1 MSRVYF
7 IRDASGEH
15 RAEEADLPL
24 AVGGAKRGNIVLP
37 DVAPDAV
44 IAHIARAD
52 GHAYIQPA
60 ESALSLFHNHQRL
73 SESVWLKSGD
83 QVQFDDT
90 VLDWTVKGDQV
101 FIQVRER
108 SLADTLTPPAALAP
122 AGTAHNIAATAD
134 QTAWAEPERRNHRTL
149 RRFAAVMFSVLL
161 LVAGFV
167 LFATPV
173 AVHITPEP
181 ETRALRGFAPAVPV
195 GERLLVLPGRYSVRA
210 TREGYQ
216 RFDQQVDI
224 ERGGFQ
230 ELRFELQEL
239 PGRVGIGIDPPVPF
253 TLFVDDVQV
262 PTDNAGIAEIDRG
275 KHELRVE
282 SERYLPEIQAL
293 EVAGLGKAQT
303 VSFTLRPAWAKVNIS
318 SQPIGAQVKV
328 DDTVIGVTP
337 LTAEIVQGQRHI
349 TLSLA
354 KHKTVSLQ
362 QSVEAGKTLQ
372 LDTIELPPADG
383 RLVLQTEPAGATVSV
398 DGSFHGT
405 TPLTL
410 SLSSGAEH
418 VVRVSKP
425 GYQNSNQRVTLAAD
439 ETQEVALELAPQYG
453 VVFVTG
459 RPADANLS
467 VDGKAAGKAAQ
478 RLRLTTRLHT
488 LKLDKAGYAAQSLTV
503 TPRAGVSQTVSFTLK
518 TVAQASVDNTFSQ
531 QSAEL
536 AATLTTAAGQTLR
549 RVPATAPFQMGA
561 SRREAGRRAN
571 ESQRLVQLTRTFY
584 LAEKEVTNAE
594 FKMFQA
600 AHNSGSAEGAG
611 LDTNDQP
618 VVNVS
623 WDDAARY
630 CNWLSQQDGL
640 PYAYREQDG
649 HMEAVNPVT
658 TGYRLPSEAEWE
670 YVARVFGQSTAQR
683 YPWTGDYPPTV
694 RAGNFADTQIS
705 DTLADTV
712 PGYDD
717 GYRATAPVGTYP
729 ARSNGF
735 YDLGGNVAEW
745 INDFYAVYP
754 GEDGKLVKDPAGPAT
769 GQHHVVR
776 DSSWRQGSITELRLS
791 YRDYSRTPRNDLGFR
806 IARYAH

>member
-108 SLADTLTPPAALAP
+108 SLADTLTPPAAP
-122 AGTAHNIAATAD
+122 AGAAHNIAATAD

-181 ETRALRGFAPAVPV
+181 QTRALHGFAPAIPV

-216 RFDQQVDI
+216 RFDRQVDI

-253 TLFVDDVQV
+253 TLFVDDVEV
-262 PTDNAGIAEIDRG
+262 ATDNAGIAEIDRG

-282 SERYLPEIQAL
+282 SDRYLPEIQAL

-303 VSFTLRPAWAKVNIS
+303 VNFTLRPAWAEVSIS
-318 SQPIGAQVKV
+318 SQPSGAQVKV

-349 TLSLA
+349 TLSLD

-372 LDTIELPPADG
+372 LGAIELPPADG

-398 DGSFHGT
+398 DGSFHGS

-425 GYQNSNQRVTLAAD
+425 GYQNSNKRVMLAAD
-439 ETQEVALELAPQYG
+439 ETQEVMLELAPQHG

-459 RPADANLS
+459 RPADAELS
-467 VDGKAAGKAAQ
+467 VDGKPVGKATQ

-488 LKLDKAGYAAQSLTV
+488 LKLEKTGYAAQSLTV
-503 TPRAGVSQTVSFTLK
+503 TPRAGASQTVSFTLK
-518 TVAQASVDNTFSQ
+518 TVAQASVDNTSSQ
-531 QSAEL
+531 QFAEL
-536 AATLTTAAGQTLR
+536 PATLTTAAGQKLR

-600 AHNSGSAEGAG
+600 SHNSGAADGAG

-640 PYAYREQDG
+640 PYAYREQNG

-705 DTLADTV
+705 DTLAETV

-717 GYRATAPVGTYP
+717 GYRGTAPVGTYP

-745 INDFYAVYP
+745 MNDFYAVYP

-791 YRDYSRTPRNDLGFR
+791 YRDYSRTPRNGLGFR
-806 IARYAH
+806 IARYAR